1 MCFFF
6 PPLKGEVESH
16 SITQASLKLHKG
28 GLETLLASCIL
39 GLQVSIN
46 VPCSFFYLPL
56 SPFFDSSCQ
65 VSKQIQ
71 THNQTRFYKNPQSLK
86 LKNHDSLSSD
96 ETIETLSSKWKCC
109 RSQEQSRHYP
119 QDSHLRLH
127 RLMSEC
133 KSYLKNVLAT
143 NVFGSK
149 WKYSLRN
156 YQLNTSGNIPS
167 GTQNF
172 SKITLCS
179 SNIRLLPSHDQN
191 NSS

>member
-1 MCFFF
+1 MCHVHFSTCHYH
-6 PPLKGEVESH
+6 P
-16 SITQASLKLHKG
+16 SLTVPAKYQSKFKLIIK
-28 GLETLLASCIL
+28 L
-39 GLQVSIN
+39 G
-46 VPCSFFYLPL
+46 F
-56 SPFFDSSCQ
+56 
-65 VSKQIQ
+65 
-71 THNQTRFYKNPQSLK
+71 TKNPQSLK

-109 RSQEQSRHYP
+109 RSQEQSWHYP

-127 RLMSEC
+127 RPMSEC
-133 KSYLKNVLAT
+133 TSYLKNVLAT
-143 NVFGSK
+143 NVFGRK

-156 YQLNTSGNIPS
+156 YQLNTSENIPS